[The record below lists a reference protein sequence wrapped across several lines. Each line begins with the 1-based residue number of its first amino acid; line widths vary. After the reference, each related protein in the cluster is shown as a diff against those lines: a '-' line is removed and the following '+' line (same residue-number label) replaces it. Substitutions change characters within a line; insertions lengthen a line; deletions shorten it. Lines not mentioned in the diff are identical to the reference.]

1 MQNVSFFFRQITNI
15 PFNIINSLGR
25 NFPVFLI
32 RSSTEI
38 FSLRRDS
45 SELGLRFQNILSSS
59 ENLFRVIDFIRE
71 SHSTYIIPIPRILL
85 NSYRMSCL
93 TVRSKLTIF
102 FLNTMTYFPRISNR
116 SEFSNNLIQLAI
128 PPTVSNN
135 IYLNFHYI
143 LNRINI
149 F

>member
-32 RSSTEI
+32 RSREI
-38 FSLRRDS
+38 LSLRRGS
-45 SELGLRFQNILSSS
+45 SELGLRFRNSLSSS
-59 ENLFRVIDFIRE
+59 ENLFRVIVFIRE
-71 SHSTYIIPIPRILL
+71 SYSTYRIPIPRILL
-85 NSYRMSCL
+85 TSYRKSCL
-93 TVRSKLTIF
+93 TVRSKLSLF
-102 FLNTMTYFPRISNR
+102 FLNTMTYFPRIPNR
-116 SEFSNNLIQLAI
+116 SDFSNNLIQLTI
-128 PPTVSNN
+128 PSTISNN